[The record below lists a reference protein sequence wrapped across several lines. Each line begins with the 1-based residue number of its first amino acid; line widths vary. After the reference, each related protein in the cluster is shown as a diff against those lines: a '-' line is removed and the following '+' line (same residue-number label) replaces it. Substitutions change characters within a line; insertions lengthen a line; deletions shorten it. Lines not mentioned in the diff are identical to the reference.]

1 MNKYKTV
8 PFHKLFVKFAAVFLV
23 FFSIFK
29 IVLQI
34 IKTGSF
40 SQMAADYFGP
50 ETFTKFIMQI
60 VIGSIAYGLLMA
72 GYYKLFKK

>member
-8 PFHKLFVKFAAVFLV
+8 PFFKLFIRFAAVFLV

-29 IVLQI
+29 VGLQI
-34 IKTGSF
+34 FKTGSF
-40 SQMAADYFGP
+40 SQMVADFFGP
-50 ETFTKFIMQI
+50 ETINKFLLQI
-60 VIGSIAYGLLMA
+60 FIGSIVYGLLMA